1 MNSTELTGRGAVR
14 CVLAALAAVV
24 VAGAPAAAQG
34 PLALGIDTTAFD
46 HSVRPQD
53 DFFAFVNGGW
63 LARTEIPA
71 DRAVWGTFNELG
83 ELSENAIREILEEA
97 AAARN
102 PQRGSDV
109 QKLGDFYASFLD
121 TARIERL
128 GMRPL
133 QPELRAIRAL
143 RSRAEFPA
151 FLSGMAG
158 RGLGG
163 PFGMGVSQDAKA
175 SDQYA
180 IYLSQAG
187 LGLPDR
193 DFYFNDGERFET
205 IRSAYVAYLET
216 LLREAGEADPAGA
229 AQAVMALETQ
239 IAEHHWDRTRNRD
252 RDATYNRMTL
262 AELQAA
268 APGFDWAAY
277 FGGVGLQGV
286 DAVVVRQPSY
296 LPAMDALMGSTP
308 IETWRAYYTVRL
320 VDAAA
325 PYLPRAVGDAQ
336 FEFRGRTLQ
345 GLEEQRD
352 RARRGVQV
360 VQGGLGEVLGKMYVE
375 RHFRPEAKARMEAL
389 VGNLLEAF
397 RQGIDDLEWMSPAT
411 KAEAHDKLAKFT
423 PRVGYTGALAR
434 LRRRSDP
441 PRRPAGQRPQRAG
454 YAAFRRMIDRWGTPV
469 ERGEWGMTPQTVN
482 AYYSSDEQRD
492 RFPGGHPPAPLLRPL
507 GRRRGQL
514 RRHRRRDRPR
524 DQPRVRRPGPQ
535 APTATATCA
544 TGGPRRTPPPS
555 GARRGAGGA
564 VRRLRAPAG
573 APERERAPG
582 ARREHRRPERAGG
595 GVPRLPAVPG
605 GQEAPVIGGL
615 HRRPAL
621 LHGLGAGV
629 AHQVPRRGAAPAA
642 HHRPALAGDVP
653 HQRHPGEHAR
663 LLRGVR
669 RAEGDGMYRPAE
681 TRVKIW

>member
-423 PRVGYTGALAR
+423 PRVGYPERWRDYGDVQI
-434 LRRRSDP
+434 RRDDLLGNVRS
-441 PRRPAGQRPQRAG
+441 AG

-482 AYYSSDEQRD
+482 AYYSSVNNEIV
-492 RFPGGHPPAPLLRPL
+492 FPAAILQPPFFDLSA
-507 GRRRGQL
+507 
-514 RRHRRRDRPR
+514 D
-524 DQPRVRRPGPQ
+524 DAVNY
-535 APTATATCA
+535 
-544 TGGPRRTPPPS
+544 
-555 GARRGAGGA
+555 GAI
-564 VRRLRAPAG
+564 
-573 APERERAPG
+573 
-582 ARREHRRPERAGG
+582 G
-595 GVPRLPAVPG
+595 GVIGHEISHGFDDQGRKSDGDGNLRDWWTDEDRAAFEARANLLVEQYGEFCPFEGACVNGRLALGENIGDLSGLAVAYRAYRLSLN

-615 HRRPAL
+615 TGDQRFFMGWAQVWRGKFRDEAL
-621 LHGLGAGV
+621 RQQLITGPHSPGMYRTNGILSNMPEFYAAFGV
-629 AHQVPRRGAAPAA
+629 Q
-642 HHRPALAGDVP
+642 
-653 HQRHPGEHAR
+653 
-663 LLRGVR
+663 
-669 RAEGDGMYRPAE
+669 EGDGMYRPAE
-681 TRVKIW
+681 KRVKIW